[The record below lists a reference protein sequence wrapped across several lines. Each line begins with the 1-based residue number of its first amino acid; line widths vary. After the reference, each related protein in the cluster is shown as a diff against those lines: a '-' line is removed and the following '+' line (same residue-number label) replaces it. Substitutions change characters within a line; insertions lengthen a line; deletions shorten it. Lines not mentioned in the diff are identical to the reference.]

1 MFISERRMSS
11 SSVHLLFNQHP
22 AEREKGQYPGRGYG
36 DAIPDTGGLCDAPA
50 SQHDVPHALD
60 GLSVGKYS
68 RHRHHPLLRH
78 PLQRPDDAAEQHV
91 GEAGADGKLDGVHGT
106 VADSGEKK
114 SKTHSRQTFGGEYN
128 VRK

>member
-1 MFISERRMSS
+1 MIIFSS
-11 SSVHLLFNQHP
+11 CSVHFFFHQDP
-22 AEREKGQYPGRGYG
+22 AESKKGQYPGGGYT
-36 DAIPDTGGLCDAPA
+36 DAVPNTAGLSDAPA
-50 SQHDVPHALD
+50 SQHDVSHALD

-91 GEAGADGKLDGVHGT
+91 GEAGADGKFDGVHGT
-106 VADSGEKK
+106 VADGREKK
-114 SKTHSRQTFGGEYN
+114 SKTHSRQTLGGEYN